1 LGAATSQ
8 YWRVTRIT
16 AIRNARPRKAQ
27 YKLSDAAGLYVL
39 VRRAVASVATRRVNS
54 LLIGSAL
61 RATIFAENSVPTE

>member
-1 LGAATSQ
+1 MPLSD
-8 YWRVTRIT
+8 T